1 MAPPQI
7 MLAVHCKR
15 SEPLEIREPILD
27 YVSRTY
33 GPQVGVLL
41 GRGARC

>member
-1 MAPPQI
+1 

-15 SEPLEIREPILD
+15 SEPIDLKEPILD

-33 GPQVGVLL
+33 GQQVRRVREIAGPA
-41 GRGARC
+41 GS

>member
-1 MAPPQI
+1 MPHPQI

-15 SEPLEIREPILD
+15 SEPLELKEPILD

-33 GPQVGVLL
+33 GPQVGSL
-41 GRGARC
+41 